1 MKQIFFSFLFF
12 IGLLLASVTP
22 LFGETV
28 TVTDVFTPED
38 VKQNSTHTIYNNVVK
53 SSGAV
58 YSMKVNNS
66 SGTGIG
72 ISKTAKGG
80 IYTTQ
85 SRGILKGIRFTWE
98 SGEASKNELEIFKS
112 SSQLKELTEKYNPLY
127 DGPITSTG
135 KIIAYSPQEAY
146 YDLSKDQISYVALK
160 ATSKSNVCYF
170 KKIEFVWEVEN
181 TPSKEQVAAPTFD
194 LNSQHVYIE
203 PQTLHLSCTTPGASI
218 YYTLDGTMPSVQ
230 STLYREGGIVLR
242 TTTKVKAIALKEGML
257 PSSVAEATYT
267 FDQASDYFVYTKVTS
282 VDELHA
288 GDTYLLLG
296 HDSGKDYVLSYQRKN
311 NNNEQAN
318 NRHGLPVTFDANGCV
333 QLRKDKIAT
342 IEFQNAVYE
351 LELRGESGKW
361 LLYDPI
367 YKGYLYAVNMSSNG
381 NFMNT
386 SSQIHSGTS
395 GRESSYLDI
404 SFAEGGKAILD
415 FHHGKL
421 ESGKFSIMCNG
432 NIFSCYNR
440 SSTTASDKVYLYR
453 KVRADEGLIRMSAAG
468 CSTLYLDKAFT
479 MPAGLQGGIITQA
492 EGSNHLNID
501 YCYDEGQV
509 VPAKTPLLIK
519 GAEGLYLY
527 RQTADQ
533 QAQAPTVQQSQATNL
548 LHGEVDDEGMTF
560 VPGTSR
566 YYKLSY
572 DSNGQNLGFYWG
584 APDGGPFKNSEGKAY
599 LALPTT
605 SGALTQ
611 QVGFSLEGMQ
621 DITGI
626 STPEVHSA
634 APSAIYLIDG
644 RRVPTNDVKQLPKGL
659 YIINGQK
666 QLIP

>member
-1 MKQIFFSFLFF
+1 
-12 IGLLLASVTP
+12 
-22 LFGETV
+22 
-28 TVTDVFTPED
+28 
-38 VKQNSTHTIYNNVVK
+38 
-53 SSGAV
+53 
-58 YSMKVNNS
+58 
-66 SGTGIG
+66 
-72 ISKTAKGG
+72 
-80 IYTTQ
+80 
-85 SRGILKGIRFTWE
+85 
-98 SGEASKNELEIFKS
+98 
-112 SSQLKELTEKYNPLY
+112 
-127 DGPITSTG
+127 
-135 KIIAYSPQEAY
+135 
-146 YDLSKDQISYVALK
+146 
-160 ATSKSNVCYF
+160 
-170 KKIEFVWEVEN
+170 
-181 TPSKEQVAAPTFD
+181 
-194 LNSQHVYIE
+194 
-203 PQTLHLSCTTPGASI
+203 
-218 YYTLDGTMPSVQ
+218 
-230 STLYREGGIVLR
+230 
-242 TTTKVKAIALKEGML
+242 ML
-257 PSSVAEATYT
+257 PSPVAEATYS
-267 FDQASDYFVYTKVTS
+267 FDKASNYFVYKKVTS
-282 VDELHA
+282 TAELHA
-288 GDTYLLLG
+288 GDTYILVG
-296 HDSGKDYVLSYQRKN
+296 HDSGKDYVLSYQKD
-311 NNNEQAN
+311 N

-333 QLRKDKIAT
+333 QLKSDAIAKQT
-342 IEFQNAVYE
+342 NQQQKVYE
-351 LELRGESGKW
+351 LELRGSSDKW
-361 LLYDPI
+361 LMYDPI
-367 YKGYLYAVNMSSNG
+367 YKGYLYAVNVGGSG
-381 NFMNT
+381 NYMRTNSEIFSDN
-386 SSQIHSGTS
+386 S

-432 NIFSCYNR
+432 NIFSCYDR
-440 SSTTASDKVYLYR
+440 SSTTVSDTVYLYR

-468 CSTLYLDKAFT
+468 CGTLYLDKAFT